1 LISDADVAQHL
12 TMREAIAAMT
22 AAFEQYGNGAGS
34 IAPRVRAAAT
44 HNGATTAIAAM
55 GAALPAG
62 GVVGAKVYSTLTNA
76 EVSGRF
82 NFVIV
87 LFSART
93 GEPLA
98 TIAAN
103 EITRFRTAAASAV
116 ALRAL
121 APASG
126 PHAPRTL
133 SIFGAGVQARAHAE
147 AFLLTH
153 PFERVLVSA
162 RGGPA
167 GGGPAFADWLGT
179 EFGVAAQAV
188 DAATA
193 AAQGEVI
200 VTCTRATEPLFDG
213 ATVRPGAL
221 VIAVGSSKP
230 QARELDDALLAR
242 AERIVVEWLPAA
254 QAEAG
259 EFVRAGA
266 GVIDPAR
273 VVELGKLLVG
283 ASGWTR
289 RPQDVVVFKSVGVGL
304 EDVALAR
311 LVWERVGG

>member
-1 LISDADVAQHL
+1 MRLISDAEVAQHL

-44 HNGATTAIAAM
+44 HHGTTSAIAAM

-87 LFSART
+87 LFSARS

-121 APASG
+121 ARRDA
-126 PHAPRTL
+126 RTL

-153 PFERVLVSA
+153 PFERVLVAA
-162 RGGPA
+162 RGGAA
-167 GGGPAFADWLGT
+167 GGGPAFADWIAT
-179 EFGVAAQAV
+179 EFGVRAEAV

-200 VTCTRATEPLFDG
+200 AACTRAIEPLFDG
-213 ATVRPGAL
+213 STVRPGAL

-259 EFVRAGA
+259 EFARAGT

-283 ASGWTR
+283 GAGYTR